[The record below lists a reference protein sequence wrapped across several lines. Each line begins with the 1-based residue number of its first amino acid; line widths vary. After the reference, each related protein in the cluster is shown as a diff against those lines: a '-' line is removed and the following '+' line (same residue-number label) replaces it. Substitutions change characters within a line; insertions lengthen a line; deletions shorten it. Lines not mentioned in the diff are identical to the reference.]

1 MSRPFFIEIGTAQ
14 QQKYGEDCYGDT
26 VYSKKIPEEQRII
39 SILSDGLGSGVKA
52 NILSSM
58 TTRMAMK
65 FVESNMELLRS
76 SEVMMDA
83 LPICQIRKISYA
95 TFSIV
100 DSELEGKTRIF
111 EMDNPSFM
119 LIRDGKAVNVRY
131 RELSSPKWK
140 DRTINISQIT
150 NQEED
155 RIILIS
161 DGVSQ
166 AGWATP
172 NIRSAGSVRD
182 A

>member
-1 MSRPFFIEIGTAQ
+1 
-14 QQKYGEDCYGDT
+14 
-26 VYSKKIPEEQRII
+26 
-39 SILSDGLGSGVKA
+39 
-52 NILSSM
+52 
-58 TTRMAMK
+58 
-65 FVESNMELLRS
+65 
-76 SEVMMDA
+76 
-83 LPICQIRKISYA
+83 
-95 TFSIV
+95 
-100 DSELEGKTRIF
+100 
-111 EMDNPSFM
+111 MDNPSFM